1 MPSIRASLARGAADP
16 RARRTEF
23 RCACGY
29 GIVLSGALPAC
40 PMCKAELWEQ
50 IAGPQIVTS
59 RSLEAAEKLTG

>member
-1 MPSIRASLARGAADP
+1 MVSITISRARGSADP
-16 RARRTEF
+16 RVARTEF

-50 IAGPQIVTS
+50 IAGPQIGTS
-59 RSLEAAEKLTG
+59 RSLETAASLTG